1 MMWHKEGMR
10 LTATALA
17 VVHTGGLKQTQE
29 IFLILLVM
37 NAEHLRDITDTR
49 EYYAPLP
56 GTFPSVNQRL
66 RIKKYIYTGQRL
78 NSKGGQMNVKAAGN
92 LSEVTFC

>member
-10 LTATALA
+10 LTATALV

-66 RIKKYIYTGQRL
+66 RIKNIYIQARG
-78 NSKGGQMNVKAAGN
+78 
-92 LSEVTFC
+92 